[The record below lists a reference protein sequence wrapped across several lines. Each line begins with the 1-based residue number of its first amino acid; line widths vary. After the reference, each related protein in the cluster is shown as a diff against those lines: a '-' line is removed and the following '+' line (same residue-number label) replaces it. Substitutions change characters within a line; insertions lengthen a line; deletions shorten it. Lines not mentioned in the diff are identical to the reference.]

1 MEAIL
6 LLTDSQRDNYW
17 CRDDD
22 GHTNGRLHRE
32 AEKSLEGCLEW
43 WSGVRGTW
51 LREQGQW
58 SRAQRQETELGT
70 GSRRASCL
78 FRENTTP
85 EVQFKP
91 RKEIKLSIRFTQPWK
106 PRSKLIPVIFQTEF
120 TKKGA
125 GWERERQRQQNGQI
139 LRKKE
144 NRNESGK
151 WREEGKRGRKN
162 WKYFCTWGRK
172 YTACLLQ
179 RFWGMGMYYSLH
191 VFTCYMMNARTE
203 GRFKEWRLKHV
214 GIFNPPF
221 LY

>member
-58 SRAQRQETELGT
+58 SRAHRQETELGT
-70 GSRRASCL
+70 GSRRARCL

-106 PRSKLIPVIFQTEF
+106 TQEQAHSSNFPNWIYKEGGGVGEGEAETAKWAN
-120 TKKGA
+120 TKK
-125 GWERERQRQQNGQI
+125 ERN
-139 LRKKE
+139 
-144 NRNESGK
+144 
-151 WREEGKRGRKN
+151 
-162 WKYFCTWGRK
+162 
-172 YTACLLQ
+172 
-179 RFWGMGMYYSLH
+179 
-191 VFTCYMMNARTE
+191 
-203 GRFKEWRLKHV
+203 
-214 GIFNPPF
+214 
-221 LY
+221 